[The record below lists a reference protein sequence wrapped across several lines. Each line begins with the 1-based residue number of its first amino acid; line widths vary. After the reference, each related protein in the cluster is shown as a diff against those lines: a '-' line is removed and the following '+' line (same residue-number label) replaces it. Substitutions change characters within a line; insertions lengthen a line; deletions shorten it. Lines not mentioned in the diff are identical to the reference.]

1 MEDAIGEIVKEL
13 EDGFINGQEDV
24 WRWVDYNINEFNI
37 SQAPPNM
44 AMMAKMK
51 SQQQFNMLKQMHE
64 KYLARNVPV
73 SSAVAPDS
81 EMED

>member
-1 MEDAIGEIVKEL
+1 MSAPREQSFVDFSAPLKLIMEDAIGEIVKEL

-51 SQQQFNMLKQMHE
+51 SQQ
-64 KYLARNVPV
+64 
-73 SSAVAPDS
+73 
-81 EMED
+81 